1 MRIVSPRSVELA
13 HALGVEVHVWTV
25 NDAARMSTLLD
36 WGVDGIVT
44 DVADVALDVV
54 ATRSSTPPRAGG

>member
-1 MRIVSPRSVELA
+1 MKAERADAPARIDRMAPASS
-13 HALGVEVHVWTV
+13 TV

>member
-1 MRIVSPRSVELA
+1 
-13 HALGVEVHVWTV
+13 
-25 NDAARMSTLLD
+25 MSTLLD